1 MREAL
6 RQARKGLGRT
16 SPNPAVGAVIV
27 RKGRIIATGFHRKA
41 GMPHA
46 EVEALDKLGG
56 KAPGATL
63 YVTLEPCNHMGRT
76 PPCTEAIIGSG
87 IKRVVVGMMDP
98 NPDVRGGGCEYLKEN
113 GLSVTAGVCERE
125 CRRLNE
131 AFLKFITS
139 RQPFVTVKSA
149 LTIDGWTATAT
160 GHSKWITNEK
170 SRQAVHLLRDRVD
183 AVMVGVGTVVADDPL
198 LTTRFKRGR
207 GKDPLRIVV
216 DTHLRTPPTAK
227 ILNHDSSS
235 NTTIVAGSGADSGDL
250 RAFQKKGVSTITCPT
265 KAGKIDLAAL
275 MGILGNMGITSLLVE
290 GGASIIGTL
299 IRERLVDKFYIF
311 KAPRILGGDDGV
323 PMAAGQGPKR
333 MDQCLGLR
341 DLRTRRYGDD
351 ILFIGYPD
359 YG

>member
-27 RKGRIIATGFHRKA
+27 KKDRIIATGFHRKA

-46 EVEALDKLGG
+46 EAEALYKLEG

-63 YVTLEPCNHMGRT
+63 YVTLEPCNHRGKT

-87 IKRVVVGMMDP
+87 LKRVVVGMMDP
-98 NPDVRGGGCEYLKEN
+98 NPDVRGGGCEYLKEK
-113 GLSVTAGVCERE
+113 GLSITVGVCERE
-125 CRRLNE
+125 CLRLNE
-131 AFLKFITS
+131 AFLKFVTS
-139 RQPFVTVKSA
+139 RQPFVIVKSA
-149 LTIDGWTATAT
+149 LTIDGWTATTT

-170 SRQAVHLLRDRVD
+170 SRQAVHRLRDHVD
-183 AVMVGVGTVVADDPL
+183 AVMVGVGTVIADDPS
-198 LTTRFKRGR
+198 LTTRLEKGR

-216 DTHLRTPPTAK
+216 DTSLRTPPTAK
-227 ILNHDSSS
+227 IVNHDSTS
-235 NTTIVAGSGADSGDL
+235 NTTIVVGSSAIAGDPG
-250 RAFQKKGVSTITCPT
+250 AFQKKGVSILTCPT
-265 KAGKIDLAAL
+265 REGRIDLTAL
-275 MGILGNMGITSLLVE
+275 MGILGKMGITSLLVE
-290 GGASIIGTL
+290 GGASVIGSL
-299 IRERLVDKFYIF
+299 LRERLADKFYIF
-311 KAPRILGGDDGV
+311 KAPRILGGDDGA

-351 ILFIGYPD
+351 ILLIGYPD
-359 YG
+359 YR